1 MGGQWLPQDSGL
13 MATGCNDINDEKSGY
28 KVATC

>member
-1 MGGQWLPQDSGL
+1 MGGQRLPQDSGL
-13 MATGCNDINDEKSGY
+13 MAAGCNEFNDEKSGY